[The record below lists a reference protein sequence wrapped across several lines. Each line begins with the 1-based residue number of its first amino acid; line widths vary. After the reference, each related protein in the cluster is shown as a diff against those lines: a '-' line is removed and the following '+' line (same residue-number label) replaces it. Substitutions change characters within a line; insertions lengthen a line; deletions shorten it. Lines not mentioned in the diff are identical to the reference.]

1 MLKFVCDNGTF
12 NITNVR
18 ESRSFR
24 NGELNRY
31 VSISI
36 DGETE
41 SIDDIEKILIDPEIV
56 KDFKIETDGAIN
68 GEFVGYDLD
77 GINRNIG
84 DGAAN
89 IDITFNKNGK

>member
-36 DGETE
+36 DGE
-41 SIDDIEKILIDPEIV
+41 S
-56 KDFKIETDGAIN
+56 
-68 GEFVGYDLD
+68 
-77 GINRNIG
+77 
-84 DGAAN
+84 
-89 IDITFNKNGK
+89 